1 VLDTSREYTL
11 LTHHHQLDRWLQL
24 GGHLED
30 DATVLDGAWA
40 RSARGS
46 LEVDGIAP
54 VDDAIFDV
62 DIHPI
67 PARGETPSHFHYDV
81 RFLFIADRG
90 APIPTSE
97 SKAVEW
103 VRLSEVHKLNSDPL
117 GDADGSEN
125 SDTIIKDAA
134 MSLMQDIRAFPVPRK
149 SVALWW
155 LGQTGYIFKTHEGTL
170 VSTDPLS
177 YR

>member
-1 VLDTSREYTL
+1 MHREWLLERLGRHRPFDSHEAQMLADLTEFVRSNEDCFRRTLLIGHITGSAWVLDTSREYTL

-30 DATVLDGAWA
+30 DATVLDGAWREA
-40 RSARGS
+40 REESG
-46 LEVDGIAP
+46 VDGIAP

-90 APIPTSE
+90 APILPTSE

-103 VRLSEVHKLNSDPL
+103 VRLSEVPKLN
-117 GDADGSEN
+117 
-125 SDTIIKDAA
+125 
-134 MSLMQDIRAFPVPRK
+134 
-149 SVALWW
+149 
-155 LGQTGYIFKTHEGTL
+155 
-170 VSTDPLS
+170 TDPS
-177 YR
+177 